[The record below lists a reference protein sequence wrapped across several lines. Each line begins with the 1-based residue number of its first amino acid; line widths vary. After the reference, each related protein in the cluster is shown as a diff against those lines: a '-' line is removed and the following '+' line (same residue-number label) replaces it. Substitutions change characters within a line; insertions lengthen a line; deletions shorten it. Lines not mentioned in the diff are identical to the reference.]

1 MLSLAVDFDLT
12 CIQERHQLRDAVLG
26 DDLVVSLNDALEK
39 RGFTEQLAVD
49 NTVFFQQYAASLLTF
64 SQLTDHQTEK
74 LKELSRYLHEDVHLS
89 APAGGGKTFL
99 AVRHAMNKLRSSSKG
114 KILFISPNRPLCF
127 HFVHW
132 LLMHARSSL
141 PKVSRNKLL
150 QRLVFMHAPYD
161 SFTRAQIAADSYIVL
176 EELKAMPD
184 DLVLAIFDEAHAIFR
199 TNQGIFQEVHAQRKL
214 VLSDRSQ
221 SFLLE
226 TKYPEMRRVHLTEV
240 VRSTKRLV
248 LGANAFQLQDEPIT
262 CLGTTGP
269 PLKSF
274 IFESPK
280 GVDHDF
286 FTQFA
291 DHTVKALWFIMCTHP
306 SIRLDRHVALLVPD
320 EEFYRRFRFHLED
333 RLEAAFAPSY
343 NIHLISFE
351 DSLRFLPETAH
362 QDRKRDELILDWD
375 SNATGLEI
383 LFVVCI
389 GFDVEIAGELDNF
402 TRARL
407 YHAITR
413 AQLQAIVVDRL
424 VQGGWLAYLTTLKL
438 REMTFRLGD
447 AESEINEDAALRIVM
462 EAAQSEA
469 DSNQE
474 ADTKAT
480 SPLSLRGSWVWD
492 TSANISKADADK
504 LRFDPMA
511 HRDGIRA
518 RPQASLIEYFL
529 KDYKSGGGFQHDAY
543 KHDADGWCW
552 IHKKSGIKVWQDA
565 LDLTQSGGTG
575 EVKCLFHYTSQLGFR
590 SITAPSVL
598 ASLHTEGEKTNA
610 WWGRGVYCVAKA
622 PHQWPDVAAIIDNN
636 YRNVYKR
643 DVELKGSEFADQ
655 EYASRVAYCMP
666 ILANAMMCYDVSVRQ
681 TPEML
686 EKGMPPGVNLA
697 GKQLNEPGQPERQ
710 CVVIRVEREDGVGNA
725 RAILLDTLRCRADAA
740 AERLGPE
747 HDEAL
752 LALSRLAHV
761 LMHRGAFAEAEPLR
775 RRVLD
780 ARERRWG
787 PEHRLGKLSEAEA
800 LFRRC
805 LRAREVRLGAHHPET
820 LTSVSNLAVLLRQ
833 QGKMEEADKLQCK
846 ALALEEAQLGAN
858 HPHTLQSINHL
869 AALLQTQ
876 GKLHEAEK
884 QLRRALAGGEREL
897 GPQHPETL
905 AYANSL
911 ALLLQ
916 KLGKMEEAE
925 DLLRRALD
933 GREGQLG
940 MHHPTTLGSVYN
952 LAALLEAKGSFGEA
966 GQLYLRELHG
976 MEERYGPEHEETLR
990 SRHNCERFEQ
1000 EHGIPIIR

>member
-1 MLSLAVDFDLT
+1 MGEEQKASKLGLRLVWEVVSSGEDSSRPWAEIESSLFPPSSRMWQSRLVDASKGQPVDGNGCGGSQKGEIAKLDEMRRIDRSGRWDYDEVDVTDFLIAQFKPGDIVDAFDSDQNRFVTAELLQTPAPDDAKNHLEMKWQVVCKKTWKRFETKHLRHGTDFFEKLLGVFGKDSLEKIVQDATKLKVKSIYESRLQNGMLSLAVDFDLT

-462 EAAQSEA
+462 
-469 DSNQE
+469 DS
-474 ADTKAT
+474 
-480 SPLSLRGSWVWD
+480 
-492 TSANISKADADK
+492 
-504 LRFDPMA
+504 
-511 HRDGIRA
+511 
-518 RPQASLIEYFL
+518 
-529 KDYKSGGGFQHDAY
+529 
-543 KHDADGWCW
+543 
-552 IHKKSGIKVWQDA
+552 
-565 LDLTQSGGTG
+565 
-575 EVKCLFHYTSQLGFR
+575 
-590 SITAPSVL
+590 
-598 ASLHTEGEKTNA
+598 
-610 WWGRGVYCVAKA
+610 WW
-622 PHQWPDVAAIIDNN
+622 
-636 YRNVYKR
+636 
-643 DVELKGSEFADQ
+643 
-655 EYASRVAYCMP
+655 
-666 ILANAMMCYDVSVRQ
+666 
-681 TPEML
+681 
-686 EKGMPPGVNLA
+686 
-697 GKQLNEPGQPERQ
+697 
-710 CVVIRVEREDGVGNA
+710 
-725 RAILLDTLRCRADAA
+725 
-740 AERLGPE
+740 
-747 HDEAL
+747 
-752 LALSRLAHV
+752 
-761 LMHRGAFAEAEPLR
+761 
-775 RRVLD
+775 
-780 ARERRWG
+780 
-787 PEHRLGKLSEAEA
+787 
-800 LFRRC
+800 
-805 LRAREVRLGAHHPET
+805 
-820 LTSVSNLAVLLRQ
+820 
-833 QGKMEEADKLQCK
+833 
-846 ALALEEAQLGAN
+846 
-858 HPHTLQSINHL
+858 
-869 AALLQTQ
+869 
-876 GKLHEAEK
+876 
-884 QLRRALAGGEREL
+884 
-897 GPQHPETL
+897 
-905 AYANSL
+905 
-911 ALLLQ
+911 
-916 KLGKMEEAE
+916 
-925 DLLRRALD
+925 
-933 GREGQLG
+933 
-940 MHHPTTLGSVYN
+940 
-952 LAALLEAKGSFGEA
+952 
-966 GQLYLRELHG
+966 
-976 MEERYGPEHEETLR
+976 
-990 SRHNCERFEQ
+990 
-1000 EHGIPIIR
+1000 